1 MKNLVLL
8 ILLLT
13 CTALISQNKRLV
25 IKGIVVDEFSFQPIT
40 FATILIG
47 DKLSQQAISGS
58 TSLDDGSFLITTDSD
73 DFYVEISFIGFK
85 TLRYDD
91 FKINNGVI
99 DLGVIELGEDS
110 QSLKEVEVR
119 AERSQTEFKLDKR
132 VFNVGKDLSSTGASA
147 LEVLNNVPSVNV
159 NIEGDISLRGNSGV
173 QILINGK
180 PSVLA
185 SDQGNAL
192 GTITAEMIDKIE
204 VITNPSAKYDASGTA
219 GIINIIIKKDDREG
233 INGSITLNTGFPD
246 NHSLGLSLNRR
257 TEKFNL
263 FSQLGYGYRA
273 QPNRQKVIN
282 RDLVNNI
289 STFTEGN
296 ENRNE
301 EFINVILG
309 TDYHINENNVITLTG
324 HYAYEIEDQPSDI
337 DVRIYDAK
345 NTLTSYWNREEV
357 TEATNPKFQYEFIYK
372 KDFEDNED
380 HDLLLSAT
388 GNLFSKDQSS
398 EFYNTP
404 ISGVNPF
411 QNQETDTKFEESKY
425 TFKLDYSKPFNEEW
439 TAEAGINYL
448 INDISNDYSVR
459 DFTRGIWVQDDGLTN
474 VFEYNQKVFGVYGT
488 LAFESDKWGVMFGLR
503 SEATKLNIHL
513 LNDGTKNNQNFN
525 DLFPSFHSSL
535 KITEGISIQA
545 GYSRRINRP
554 GLWSLNPFFNIR
566 NTYSVRKGNPDL
578 QSEYSDS
585 YEITS
590 IFTTGGF
597 SMNMSVYQLFTTDVV
612 EYVSDF
618 QNGINTTSPS
628 NLGTKRSTGIEWNG
642 KVSLNKQ
649 ITLNGDFN
657 YGYFKRKGSFEST
670 SFDFD
675 ADQFRAKLMTKY
687 KASKNLDLETTVQ
700 FLSKTRSLQS
710 NSADNL
716 FLDLGVRQKII
727 KGKGVV
733 NLSIRDLFATNIRER
748 TNIQN
753 DFSTYN
759 YYARGRFVV
768 LGFSYGFGKGEAME
782 FSGQK
787 RF

>member
-1 MKNLVLL
+1 MNKYFLL
-8 ILLLT
+8 ILFFSLKLVV
-13 CTALISQNKRLV
+13 SQNKNLL
-25 IKGIVVDEFSFQPIT
+25 IKGNIIDEFSSQPIA

-47 DKLSQQAISGS
+47 DKLSQQPLSGT
-58 TSLDDGSFLITTDSD
+58 TSLDDGSFQIKTYSN
-73 DFYVEISFIGFK
+73 DFYIVINFMGFK

-99 DLGVIELGEDS
+99 DLGVIVLVEDS
-110 QSLKEVEVR
+110 KNLEEVEVIV
-119 AERSQTEFKLDKR
+119 ERSQTEFKLDKR
-132 VFNVGKDLSSTGASA
+132 VFNVGKDLSSSGASA

-192 GTITAEMIDKIE
+192 GTLTAEMIDKIE
-204 VITNPSAKYDASGTA
+204 VITNPSAKYEASGTA

-233 INGSITLNTGFPD
+233 VNGSITLNTGVPD

-282 RDLVNNI
+282 RDLINNF

-301 EFINVILG
+301 EFFNVILG

-337 DVRIYDAK
+337 DVRIYDA
-345 NTLTSYWNREEV
+345 NNVLSSYWNREEV
-357 TEATNPKFQYEFIYK
+357 TEATNPKFQYELIYK

-380 HDLLLSAT
+380 HDLVISAT

-398 EFYNTP
+398 EFYNTI

-425 TFKLDYSKPFNEEW
+425 TFKLDYTKLFSEEW
-439 TAEAGINYL
+439 TAETGINYL
-448 INDISNDYSVR
+448 INDISNDYSVS
-459 DFTRGIWVQDDGLTN
+459 DFTGGVWVQDDGLTN
-474 VFEYNQKVFGVYGT
+474 VFEYNQKVLGVYGT
-488 LAFESDKWGVMFGLR
+488 IAYEFDKWGLMFGLR

-513 LNDGTKNNQNFN
+513 LNNGTKNNQNFSN
-525 DLFPSFHSSL
+525 LFPSFHSSL
-535 KITEGISIQA
+535 KISEEVSIQA

-566 NTYSVRKGNPDL
+566 NTFNVRKGNPDL
-578 QSEYSDS
+578 QPEYSDS

-590 IFTTGGF
+590 IYITRGF
-597 SMNMSVYQLFTTDVV
+597 SMNISVYQLFTTDVI
-612 EYVSDF
+612 EYISNF
-618 QNGINTTSPS
+618 QNGVNTTSPN

-642 KVSLNKQ
+642 KVNLNKK

-657 YGYFKRKGSFEST
+657 YGYFKRKGSFESS
-670 SFDFD
+670 SFDFN
-675 ADQFRAKLMTKY
+675 ANQFTAKLTTKY
-687 KASKNLDLETTVQ
+687 KVLKNLDLETTVQ
-700 FLSKTRSLQS
+700 YFSKTKSLQS

-716 FLDLGVRQKII
+716 FLDLGARKKII
-727 KGKGVV
+727 KGKGVI
-733 NLSIRDLFATNIRER
+733 NLSIRDLFASNIRER